1 MAIKIS
7 DKEDAKKRKKR
18 ENLRNQNR
26 NSDPT
31 PEQME
36 DSSDTVNRSPFQNE
50 DSRDESKP
58 RVRARISNVEEGG
71 KRKKRGRKYRNQR
84 RGGPVDT
91 PLELDVV
98 KEGDKPQKQEDF
110 LTFSGTNANVA
121 KDNTFHEETNSD
133 YDPSPRRRARISTVA
148 EGEKRKKKKASKFSK
163 NKMKESEH
171 TSDEFILSDTTTVS
185 GNLRENQLN
194 DETVMTDSQASQ
206 DSEAYSS
213 NRRNRINVVS
223 EGGKKKKPSKG
234 RKFKNAQKQEFQ
246 SSTANSSEQSAS
258 GDSVITEALP
268 TEPARRRAKIVK
280 VEGGRK
286 KSGGSGLF
294 SGISRKGSKSSDS
307 SESLEL
313 KKEMEVLKNLK
324 KKKKSNMAEE
334 ARKRIE
340 IAKEITLPKN
350 IESIEKY
357 SIIPGVVNVEI
368 IWNKDML
375 ESIYVVTEPEL
386 EFEETEYLARI
397 EADMEQVIRSLKT
410 LPDDL
415 STISIEKIASN
426 YLTGRKSVYSLK
438 TIENLK
444 YYIGRDYEGYGPL
457 DAIIRDPM
465 VEDISCNGVGVP
477 IFIEHKIHGS
487 LKTNI
492 VFESDEQLD
501 SYVVRL
507 AQLCGKEVSMNEPIV
522 DGTFPQGHRIQITY
536 GKEISAKG
544 SSFTFRLFRETPFT
558 PIELIKYGAATSEV
572 VTYLWFAVE
581 NLKSAIIAGV
591 PGVGKTSTINA
602 MLMFIPPNTKV
613 FSIEETREINI
624 LHQNWVATSTRESI
638 YSSGTDSKN
647 PPIGMF
653 ELVRMA
659 MRQRPT
665 YIVLGEIRG
674 RESYSLFQ
682 AISTGHTAYST
693 IHADSMETLINRLET
708 NPLNIPRVLISS
720 LDFVVFNKFI
730 RMGSRS
736 YRKITEIDEIMGID
750 PDSGEILYN
759 RVFGFDFTENR
770 QLYSQYSR
778 LLKEVRESKQMSEED
793 FQKEFSQRKKL
804 IENMVQNGIN
814 DYERITKVINIFYKD
829 KESAFK
835 LTGGEL

>member
-1 MAIKIS
+1 MGIKVS
-7 DKEDAKKRKKR
+7 DREDEKRKGKKKKEKITR
-18 ENLRNQNR
+18 QK
-26 NSDPT
+26 
-31 PEQME
+31 PEKSIE
-36 DSSDTVNRSPFQNE
+36 LPDTSESKSKAPSSGRNE
-50 DSRDESKP
+50 DVENIP
-58 RVRARISNVEEGG
+58 VR
-71 KRKKRGRKYRNQR
+71 KRAKIAYVNE
-84 RGGPVDT
+84 DT
-91 PLELDVV
+91 
-98 KEGDKPQKQEDF
+98 
-110 LTFSGTNANVA
+110 
-121 KDNTFHEETNSD
+121 
-133 YDPSPRRRARISTVA
+133 
-148 EGEKRKKKKASKFSK
+148 KRKKKDKRKKGHYVDVPLELNAVKEKIPEFS
-163 NKMKESEH
+163 N
-171 TSDEFILSDTTTVS
+171 TT
-185 GNLRENQLN
+185 N
-194 DETVMTDSQASQ
+194 DTDSQN
-206 DSEAYSS
+206 S
-213 NRRNRINVVS
+213 NQKLQYIPTNEIQ
-223 EGGKKKKPSKG
+223 KP
-234 RKFKNAQKQEFQ
+234 
-246 SSTANSSEQSAS
+246 
-258 GDSVITEALP
+258 LP
-268 TEPARRRAKIVK
+268 TKSPDVINTSDTPVVQKEESKDAIGDENKNITPSEPMRRRAKIVK
-280 VEGGRK
+280 VDNEK
-286 KSGGSGLF
+286 KKRQGKSRF
-294 SGISRKGSKSSDS
+294 SKKKKDSKFSDS
-307 SESLEL
+307 SEGIDARY
-313 KKEMEVLKNLK
+313 EMEVLKSIK
-324 KKKKSNMAEE
+324 KKKKSNLAEE

-340 IAKEITLPKN
+340 IAREITLPKN

-357 SIIPGVVNVEI
+357 NIIPGMVNVEI

-386 EFEETEYLARI
+386 EFEESQFLARI

-415 STISIEKIASN
+415 SQISIEKIASN

-438 TIENLK
+438 AIENLK
-444 YYIGRDYEGYGPL
+444 YYIKRDYEGYGPL

-492 VFESDEQLD
+492 VFETDEQLD

-522 DGTFPQGHRIQITY
+522 DGTFPHGHRIQMTY
-536 GKEISAKG
+536 GKEISSKG

-558 PIELIKYGAATSEV
+558 PIELVKYGAATAEV

-581 NLKSAIIAGV
+581 NLKSSIIAGV

-602 MLMFIPPNTKV
+602 MLMFAPPNTKI

-624 LHQNWVATSTRESI
+624 FHQNWVATSTRESI

-693 IHADSMETLINRLET
+693 IHADSMETLINRLES

-720 LDFVVFNKFI
+720 LDFVLFNKFI
-730 RMGSRS
+730 RIGSRS
-736 YRKITEIDEIMGID
+736 MRKITEIDEIMGID
-750 PDSGEILYN
+750 TESGEILYN
-759 RVFGFDFTENR
+759 RVFNFDYGENR
-770 QLYSQYSR
+770 QVYSQYSK
-778 LLKEVRESKQMSEED
+778 LLKEVKESKQMSDAD
-793 FQKEFSQRKKL
+793 FQKEFDQRKKL
-804 IENMVQNGIN
+804 IENMVENNIN

-835 LTGGEL
+835 LSGGQL